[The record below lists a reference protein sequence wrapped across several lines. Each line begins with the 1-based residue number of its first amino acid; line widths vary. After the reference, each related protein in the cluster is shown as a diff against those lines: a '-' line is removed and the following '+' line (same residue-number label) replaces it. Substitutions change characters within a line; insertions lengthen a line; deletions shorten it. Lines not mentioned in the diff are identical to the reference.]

1 MQKRRDFVFNELH
14 RLVCEFDD
22 AVSTSGIENAWD
34 VDHELGA
41 MLIRLNI
48 ETRCVHKLQKPVQS
62 EAA

>member
-22 AVSTSGIENAWD
+22 AVSDSRIESAWD

-48 ETRCVHKLQKPVQS
+48 ETRCVRKLQKPVQT